1 MIAPVTVAGI
11 LIMAVL
17 ASMSS
22 TNQSFAYSS
31 YKSYKQTRH
40 GNLRA
45 SNTRN
50 AAQGA
55 SNTGNEAQGA
65 SNTGQGGTSSQAG
78 HCKSAITFS
87 ASWYPP
93 YRNLMMRG
101 KLTCGGSGLG
111 EKTITLT
118 STHVSYFGK
127 IGTAVTAPDGSFSK
141 SYKPVSTAKPLSTV
155 SAWYLG
161 GPDEGGISSKVIS
174 LGPPPWS
181 VGTQL
186 ESGNT
191 GNTVQEKGAGNTGNT
206 P

>member
-1 MIAPVTVAGI
+1 M
-11 LIMAVL
+11 
-17 ASMSS
+17 
-22 TNQSFAYSS
+22 
-31 YKSYKQTRH
+31 R
-40 GNLRA
+40 
-45 SNTRN
+45 
-50 AAQGA
+50 
-55 SNTGNEAQGA
+55 AQGA

-111 EKTITLT
+111 GKTITLT

-141 SYKPVSTAKPLSTV
+141 SFKPVSTAKPLSTV

-181 VGTQL
+181 VGYT
-186 ESGNT
+186 T
-191 GNTVQEKGAGNTGNT
+191 GEWQYWKYTIGTSNRFRQAIPVIGQSLSQA
-206 P
+206 